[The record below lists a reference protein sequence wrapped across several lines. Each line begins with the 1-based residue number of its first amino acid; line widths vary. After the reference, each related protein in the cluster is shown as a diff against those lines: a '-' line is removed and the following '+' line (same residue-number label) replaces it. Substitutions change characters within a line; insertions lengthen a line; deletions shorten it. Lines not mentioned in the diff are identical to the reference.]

1 MMSELNLE
9 NYQHLFPNQETRKLL
24 DNQLLN
30 KDIWHQVDDLK
41 LEVPEHLSKWIFN
54 FTEIYQEQLKILAKA
69 YILTKCKLLRSLTLN
84 VHLTTIKKFSVFLRV
99 NNIDNLEKIDNLIF
113 ENFDSYLCSQGLSRR
128 TICHHYIN
136 LSSFFDTCRLEG
148 WINVNTYWFQGRKT
162 SISLNNKRIDYI
174 PEEVWNQLEENLH
187 LLPEQL
193 QRMVLIIRTTGLRIG
208 ELVNLPLNCL
218 RKRNEQWRLRLKET
232 EKYQIEDE
240 LPINIPELVLV
251 IQEQQNYIKQTFGSS
266 YNHLFCSL
274 YKERVMN
281 KDEKCHLKRPVAKI
295 MKLVSFNKWLNL
307 LAKTANIRDSSGVVW
322 KFSSHQFRRTIATIM
337 TNAGIRDLIIQKY
350 LRHRSPDM
358 LSYYQHIMKEVLG
371 QEYEELLKEKKYVD
385 ITGKVVDFY
394 KPTNPITTILR
405 QKMYQITTQY
415 GECHRPTLKNPCPTV
430 NSCWRCKEWRV
441 SSEDLEYL
449 KEDLQRVENE
459 LKIAETLGMLRQQQG
474 LENDRNILRNY
485 IIALE
490 NNYD

>member
-1 MMSELNLE
+1 MK
-9 NYQHLFPNQETRKLL
+9 NYQHLFQNQEIRRLL
-24 DNQLLN
+24 DNHLLN
-30 KDIWHQVDDLK
+30 KDIWHQVDDLG
-41 LEVPEHLSKWIFN
+41 LEVSEHLSIWTLN
-54 FTEIYQEQLKILAKA
+54 FTEIHQEQLKILAKV
-69 YILTKCKLLRSLTLN
+69 YILIKCKLLRSVTLN
-84 VHLTTIKKFSVFLRV
+84 GHLTTLRKFSNFLRV
-99 NNIDNLEKIDNLIF
+99 KNIDKLEEIDNLVFDNL
-113 ENFDSYLCSQGLSRR
+113 DSYLCSQGLSKP
-128 TICHHYIN
+128 TICQYYIN

-162 SISLNNKRIDYI
+162 SISLNNERIDYI

-232 EKYQIEDE
+232 EKYEIEDE

-266 YNHLFCSL
+266 YNHLFCTL
-274 YKERVMN
+274 YKARVVN
-281 KDEKCHLKRPVAKI
+281 KDEKCHLKKPVAKV
-295 MKLVSFNKWLNL
+295 MKSVNFNRWLNW
-307 LAKTANIRDSSGVVW
+307 LAKTAHICDSSGMVW

-337 TNAGIRDLIIQKY
+337 TNVGIRDLIIQKY

-358 LSYYQHIMKEVLG
+358 LSYYKHIMKEVLEK
-371 QEYEELLKEKKYVD
+371 EYEELIKEKKYVD
-385 ITGKVVDFY
+385 ITGKVVDSY
-394 KPTNPITTILR
+394 KPTNPITTLLR
-405 QKMYQITTQY
+405 HKMFQITTQY

-430 NSCWRCKEWRV
+430 NACWRCKEWRV
-441 SSEDLEYL
+441 SNEDLEDL

-459 LKIAETLGMLRQQQG
+459 LQIAEALGMLRQQQG
-474 LENDRNILRNY
+474 LENDRNILRKC
-485 IIALE
+485 IIALG